1 VLEPD
6 GKSSVLSEGIS
17 TLEKA
22 LTTAVTPGDRLR
34 IVNNLAIGYQRQG
47 NVSAAIDKMFA
58 EQKKSTR
65 YNGYLAANLGA
76 QLLPPKIKG
85 DEAKAA
91 LNVLY
96 TFLNN
101 TSDQARGYSAVQR
114 SFEDL
119 KKRLNVTTKEISRKG
134 IPICT
139 AFSLTDGGR
148 TVFLLD
154 PFEKY
159 YRSIGALD
167 VIQGYSDKFSGML
180 EFVWQGGNFT
190 ILTDK
195 QFDEND
201 KNDGKI
207 TPEFVKTLEVIRV
220 TSYNPGAFVEMRSAD
235 DKINV
240 SFRVTV
246 GMSLD
251 DFDKFLDSGSGEA
264 KQLIHNA
271 AMEEWIYFPGLNFGI
286 FVKDKKVA
294 GITVTPAN

>member
-1 VLEPD
+1 
-6 GKSSVLSEGIS
+6 
-17 TLEKA
+17 
-22 LTTAVTPGDRLR
+22 
-34 IVNNLAIGYQRQG
+34 
-47 NVSAAIDKMFA
+47 
-58 EQKKSTR
+58 
-65 YNGYLAANLGA
+65 
-76 QLLPPKIKG
+76 
-85 DEAKAA
+85 
-91 LNVLY
+91 
-96 TFLNN
+96 
-101 TSDQARGYSAVQR
+101 
-114 SFEDL
+114 
-119 KKRLNVTTKEISRKG
+119 VTTKEISRKG